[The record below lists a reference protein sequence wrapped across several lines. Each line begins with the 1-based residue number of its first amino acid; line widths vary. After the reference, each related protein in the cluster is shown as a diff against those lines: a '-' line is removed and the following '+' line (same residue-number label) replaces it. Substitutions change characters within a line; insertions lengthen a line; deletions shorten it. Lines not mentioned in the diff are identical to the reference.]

1 MAGPTQDP
9 RHHAWWR
16 YVPESARAGRL
27 QLVQRRRWQ
36 QRLARRRVQIS
47 ILVGLYSILCL
58 APLLV
63 GVKSLALLA
72 GLPLLLL
79 PALGY
84 LVYWL
89 TWKEFH
95 H

>member
-9 RHHAWWR
+9 RHHAWWS
-16 YVPESARAGRL
+16 YVPEEQRSGRL
-27 QLVQRRRWQ
+27 KAAQRQRWQ
-36 QRLARRRVQIS
+36 QCLARRRNQIS
-47 ILVGLYSILCL
+47 FLVGIYATLC
-58 APLLV
+58 AIPLLV
-63 GVKSLALLA
+63 GINSLALLA

-84 LVYWL
+84 LIYWL
-89 TWKEFH
+89 IWKEFH